1 MTYCGA
7 SIDAGEGDVRDE
19 LAETVDGPAPGPA
32 LPADELSDDV
42 LDIVV
47 GGLSTDA
54 ALARAAA
61 YGGVLT

>member
-1 MTYCGA
+1 MTYCER

-19 LAETVDGPAPGPA
+19 LAGTVDGSSPSPP
-32 LPADELSDDV
+32 LLADELSDDV
-42 LDIVV
+42 LDVVV

-61 YGGVLT
+61 YGHLPA